1 MLITLA
7 EERQEAWKALCQRV
21 KDQRLERSRFS
32 SAESNTN
39 KESDNGA
46 QENDNP
52 GGGVF
57 NPRLGLA
64 PVKQSGGSTRNCY
77 KRAAV

>member
-1 MLITLA
+1 MSA
-7 EERQEAWKALCQRV
+7 CQRSKIGAV
-21 KDQRLERSRFS
+21 TFS

-52 GGGVF
+52 GGGVL
-57 NPRLGLA
+57 NPHSGLV
-64 PVKQSGGSTRNCY
+64 PVKRSGGSTLN
-77 KRAAV
+77 